1 VISVTADRGE
11 RNSLDLQ
18 GSVSPKS
25 CSYPSERNTPEASS
39 KQLRLP
45 NRARFSVGS
54 QGELPTATLRRIDPM
69 TVRKILVGS
78 LLLLAGGFL
87 GSAQQAG
94 IREVPIKNVDPTSG
108 LKMYRNYCAA
118 CHGTDGKGTG
128 PAAKALKTSPGDLTT
143 LAQRNHGKFP
153 AKYVHQAILG
163 DAEPAP
169 HANQGMPAWS
179 GLFLS
184 ISGSPVPQAEVE
196 QRAFNLTTYVKSLQQ

>member
-1 VISVTADRGE
+1 VGRGSRLHLRDGSRQFRSPTFPGAEFCRPVISVTADRGE

-25 CSYPSERNTPEASS
+25 CSYPSERNTPETSS

-69 TVRKILVGS
+69 TVRKIWLDRCFCLPAVFWFRATGGNPGGS
-78 LLLLAGGFL
+78 DQERRPHL
-87 GSAQQAG
+87 
-94 IREVPIKNVDPTSG
+94 R

-128 PAAKALKTSPGDLTT
+128 PAAKALKP
-143 LAQRNHGKFP
+143 R
-153 AKYVHQAILG
+153 
-163 DAEPAP
+163 
-169 HANQGMPAWS
+169 
-179 GLFLS
+179 
-184 ISGSPVPQAEVE
+184 PV
-196 QRAFNLTTYVKSLQQ
+196 T